1 MIDIKAL
8 KKVLELMCGLANRPK
23 EDLPVI
29 THGVW
34 FDGDTVV
41 AANSYACAQLRIDD
55 RSISHFHPR
64 LVHAAHVRA
73 ACAELAKHRASDLR
87 AVIAYDEHY
96 VQLKIVS
103 TLDPY
108 TPVATY
114 HLACAGGEAVEN
126 VADAAP
132 WRRMTRPAATFPE
145 EGLSSFGVAPT
156 YLKLVGALFLA
167 IDAKI
172 VFRPAD
178 HSLSPIQCENR
189 HVSRQGGAEGVISL
203 IVNVAPVRM

>member
-8 KKVLELMCGLANRPK
+8 KKVLELMCDLTVKPK
-23 EDLPVI
+23 DDSRVI

-34 FDGDTVV
+34 FDGDTIV
-41 AANSYACAQLRIDD
+41 ATDGGACAQLRIDD
-55 RSISHFHPR
+55 PSISHFSPK

-73 ACAELAKHRASDLR
+73 ACTWLAKHRASDLR

-103 TLDPY
+103 RIDTY

-114 HLACAGGEAVEN
+114 HLECAGGDAVEN
-126 VADAAP
+126 VANVAS
-132 WRRMTRPAATFPE
+132 WRRMPRPAATFHE
-145 EGLSSFGVAPT
+145 EGLSSFGVSPT

-178 HSLSPIQCENR
+178 HPLSPIQCENR